1 MTAFRPSAA
10 VTAWLLIGLLQ
21 GTSFGQ
27 AITGSISGT
36 VEDPS
41 GAAVPSANVT
51 LIDAETRVER
61 TTSLNDH
68 GDFVF
73 NSVPPGEYTIKVE
86 ASGFKTFLIPS
97 INLTASEKLP
107 LPKTVLQVG
116 TTHDTVVVAADA
128 AVVQTASA
136 ERSSVIN
143 SAQMDDLMT
152 NGRTALSVVALIP
165 GVVANGANYNVSGLR
180 LGQINIT
187 SDGINIVEAGT
198 RAIRPAPAISTFH
211 DCGVIECG
219 CSTVFSSRTP
229 GPVRLTAVASAAR
242 TPLRPMRTSAFVSG
256 RWFTIVISKEF
267 PDREAEAF
275 SAGRL
280 CCPFEIS
287 GAFVS
292 STRNDRAP

>member
-1 MTAFRPSAA
+1 MIAFRPSAA
-10 VTAWLLIGLLQ
+10 VTAWLLVGLFH

-41 GAAVPSANVT
+41 GAAVPSAKVT
-51 LIDAETRVER
+51 LIDTETRVER
-61 TTSLNDH
+61 TTTLNDH

-73 NSVPPGEYTIKVE
+73 NSVPPGEYTIKIE
-86 ASGFKTFLIPS
+86 ASGFKAFLIPS

-116 TTHDTVVVAADA
+116 ATQETVIVKADA

-143 SAQMDDLMT
+143 SSQMDDLMI
-152 NGRTALSVVALIP
+152 NGRTALSVVALVP

-187 SDGINIVEAGT
+187 SDGINIVEPGSEYQT
-198 RAIRPAPAISTFH
+198 NT
-211 DCGVIECG
+211 
-219 CSTVFSSRTP
+219 TVAMD
-229 GPVRLTAVASAAR
+229 AVAEVKV
-242 TPLRPMRTSAFVSG
+242 LTSNYQAEFG
-256 RWFTIVISKEF
+256 RK
-267 PDREAEAF
+267 
-275 SAGRL
+275 AGGSVQMVTK
-280 CCPFEIS
+280 S
-287 GAFVS
+287 GARDFHGQIS
-292 STRNDRAP
+292 YYKRNE

>member
-1 MTAFRPSAA
+1 MTSFRPGAA
-10 VTAWLLIGLLQ
+10 VTVCFFAGLLQ
-21 GTSFGQ
+21 GIGFGQ

-41 GAAVPSANVT
+41 GAAVPAAKVT
-51 LIDAETRVER
+51 LVDTETRVER
-61 TTSLNDH
+61 TTTLNDH

-73 NSVPPGEYTIKVE
+73 NSVAPGAYTIKVE
-86 ASGFKTFLIPS
+86 AAGFKIFLIPS

-116 TTHDTVVVAADA
+116 ATQETVVVAADA

-143 SAQMDDLMT
+143 GAQMDNLMT

-187 SDGINIVEAGT
+187 TDGINIVEAG
-198 RAIRPAPAISTFH
+198 S
-211 DCGVIECG
+211 
-219 CSTVFSSRTP
+219 
-229 GPVRLTAVASAAR
+229 
-242 TPLRPMRTSAFVSG
+242 
-256 RWFTIVISKEF
+256 EF
-267 PDREAEAF
+267 QTGDQ
-275 SAGRL
+275 
-280 CCPFEIS
+280 
-287 GAFVS
+287 
-292 STRNDRAP
+292 